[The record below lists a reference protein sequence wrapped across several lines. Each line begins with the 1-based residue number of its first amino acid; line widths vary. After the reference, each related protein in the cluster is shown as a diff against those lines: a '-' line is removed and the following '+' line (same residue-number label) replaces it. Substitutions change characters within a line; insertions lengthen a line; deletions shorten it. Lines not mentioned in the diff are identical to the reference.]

1 MNCLELYDV
10 CTFARISILA
20 LRLYSDRTV
29 SQRRSGKYGAASGIG
44 PAFSKQYN
52 YNIWNK
58 QSCRHLVAYNVI
70 ICHVVDASQFVETS
84 DANTLAG
91 LGFFR
96 GGDFGNTSER
106 SDIEVTRIIIT

>member
-29 SQRRSGKYGAASGIG
+29 SQRRSGKYGDASGIG

-58 QSCRHLVAYNVI
+58 QSCRHLIAYVI
-70 ICHVVDASQFVETS
+70 ICHVVDTSQFVETS
-84 DANTLAG
+84 DANTLAD
-91 LGFFR
+91 LGFLEGVTLGIR
-96 GGDFGNTSER
+96 ANEATSN
-106 SDIEVTRIIIT
+106 